1 MVVPWN
7 EVGNSKPVT
16 WVVFTLE
23 ISIGMFRLAG
33 LGFVI
38 TKVPFSLVAITV
50 RRKVSPPAG
59 SVPNTGIE
67 IVAMLLG
74 AGIFMTSESL
84 QRTVEQL
91 WRTHTNSY
99 QWLAALLVLV

>member
-16 WVVFTLE
+16 WVVFTFNKL
-23 ISIGMFRLAG
+23 IGMFRLAG
-33 LGFVI
+33 LGFVR

-50 RRKVSPPAG
+50 RRNVSPPAG

-67 IVAMLLG
+67 MVAM
-74 AGIFMTSESL
+74 FMGDVITMP
-84 QRTVEQL
+84 
-91 WRTHTNSY
+91 
-99 QWLAALLVLV
+99 